1 MPNPRIKADP
11 PPADGYWALAVVLA
25 WAVPGLGHWY
35 LGRRGKAAVYA
46 LSIIGLF
53 LAGLFFG
60 HWRAVSFDDS
70 LLFVGQSLAG
80 LPAFISGYAAKNLP
94 SLRPGQIL
102 PLHAEMATLYTLI
115 AGFLNLLVVID
126 AFMVANNIPRAHQV
140 QEQEEEQLKARLRPP
155 EEQKENKEGRAR
167 V

>member
-1 MPNPRIKADP
+1 MPNPRTRAHAS
-11 PPADGYWALAVVLA
+11 PAEGYWPLAIVLA

-35 LGRRGKAAVYA
+35 LGRPGKAAVYGI
-46 LSIIGLF
+46 SILGLF
-53 LAGLFFG
+53 LAGLLLG
-60 HWRAVSFDDS
+60 AWRPVNYNDT

-80 LPAFISGYAAKNLP
+80 APAFIAGYAGKNLAT
-94 SLRPGQIL
+94 LQPGEIR

-126 AFMVANNIPRAHQV
+126 AFMVANHIPRAA
-140 QEQEEEQLKARLRPP
+140 QEEENER
-155 EEQKENKEGRAR
+155 EEKEGKAH